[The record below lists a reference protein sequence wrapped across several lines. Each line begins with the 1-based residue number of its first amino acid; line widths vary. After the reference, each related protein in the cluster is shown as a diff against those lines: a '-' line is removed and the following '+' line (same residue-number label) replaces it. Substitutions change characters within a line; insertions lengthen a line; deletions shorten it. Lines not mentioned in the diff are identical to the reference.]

1 TGAGKS
7 YAFQRA
13 VNNGKRV
20 LFVVPTR
27 RLAQNL
33 ARGLIEAQTENGIDA
48 ETAASRVALW
58 SSDERQ
64 RLKSKDP
71 TLDIGRLRIRGLRG
85 LEARRSGDII
95 IATPGSVVWL
105 LLRPSF
111 AGIGQAPV
119 GMQDPIREFD
129 HIVFD
134 EFHSID
140 ARGFGLAA
148 AICKIAATVG

>member
-1 TGAGKS
+1 MSAPLLSFIIPRHCVAAGKEGLSPLQEALIRHPARIRIASAPTGAGKS

-64 RLKSKDP
+64 RLKEEDS
-71 TLDIGRLRIRGLRG
+71 TLDVGRLRIRELRG
-85 LEARRSGDII
+85 LEARR
-95 IATPGSVVWL
+95 P
-105 LLRPSF
+105 
-111 AGIGQAPV
+111 
-119 GMQDPIREFD
+119 
-129 HIVFD
+129 
-134 EFHSID
+134 
-140 ARGFGLAA
+140 
-148 AICKIAATVG
+148 